1 MSAGVAGA
9 SRLGRVSIELVGRRP
24 EVAPEQ
30 LIAALVPPPHFAS
43 ASFDSYV
50 PDPAHPSQ
58 GAALAEVREFA
69 APHLR
74 RFRSRKGPG
83 IGLYL
88 DGGFGVGKTH
98 LLASLAHALGP
109 SRAAFGTFVEYTN
122 LVGALGF
129 AKAREA
135 LSAFAVVCIDE
146 FELDDPGDT
155 LIMARLMRELTDAG
169 TCVAATSN
177 TLPDALGEGRFAADD
192 FQREIQAVARVFET
206 VRIDGPDYRHRGSLD
221 FPAPASPELLAEL
234 AAGDGGASVAWEA
247 LVADLVHVHPS
258 RYGAYVD
265 GVERLAISGVAP
277 LEDQNQALRVV
288 ALVDRLYDRDAVV
301 AASGEPLPEVFTPE
315 MMRGGYRKKYLRSL
329 SRLESMAHAALE
341 HTRPV

>member
-1 MSAGVAGA
+1 M
-9 SRLGRVSIELVGRRP
+9 SIELIGRRP
-24 EVAPEQ
+24 VVAPED
-30 LIAALVPPPHFAS
+30 LIAGLVPPPHFGR
-43 ASFDSYV
+43 ASFDSYA
-50 PDPAHPSQ
+50 PDPEHPSQ
-58 GAALAEVREFA
+58 AEALAAVRDFA
-69 APHLR
+69 APHLK

-83 IGLYL
+83 VGLYL

-109 SRAAFGTFVEYTN
+109 SRAVFGTFVEFTN

-129 AKAREA
+129 IAAREA
-135 LSAFAVVCIDE
+135 LSGFAVVCIDE

-169 TCVAATSN
+169 VCVAATSN

-192 FQREIQAVARVFET
+192 FQREIQAVARVFTT
-206 VRIDGPDYRHRGSLD
+206 VRIDGPDYRHRGSLA
-221 FPAPASPELLAEL
+221 FPEPATEAVVATLAGSPRAALASWPALLA
-234 AAGDGGASVAWEA
+234 
-247 LVADLVHVHPS
+247 DLTQVHPS

-265 GVERLAISGVAP
+265 GVAALALTDVAP

-288 ALVDRLYDRDAVV
+288 ALVDRLYDRDAVI
-301 AASGEPLPEVFTPE
+301 AAAGAPLDSVFTAE
-315 MMRGGYRKKYLRSL
+315 MLRGGYRKKYLRCL

>member
-1 MSAGVAGA
+1 M
-9 SRLGRVSIELVGRRP
+9 SIELVGRRP
-24 EVAPEQ
+24 VVAPED
-30 LIAALVPPPHFAS
+30 LIAGLVPPPHFGQ
-43 ASFDSYV
+43 ASFETYR
-50 PDPAHPSQ
+50 PDPEHPSQ
-58 GAALAEVREFA
+58 AAAVAAVREFA
-69 APHLR
+69 GEHLR
-74 RFRSRKGPG
+74 RFRPRRGPG
-83 IGLYL
+83 AGLYL

-109 SRAAFGTFVEYTN
+109 RRAVFGTFVEYTN

-129 AKAREA
+129 IAAREA
-135 LSAFAVVCIDE
+135 LSTFAVVCIDE

-192 FQREIQAVARVFET
+192 FQREIQAVARVFTT

-221 FPAPASPELLAEL
+221 FPAPASREAVDAVAAAPRGAVAAWPALL
-234 AAGDGGASVAWEA
+234 
-247 LVADLVHVHPS
+247 ADLVEVHPS

-265 GVERLAISGVAP
+265 GVAALALTDVAP
-277 LEDQNQALRVV
+277 LDDQNQALRLV

-301 AASGEPLPEVFTPE
+301 IASGASLQEVFTPD
-315 MMRGGYRKKYLRSL
+315 MMRGGYRKKYLRAL

>member
-1 MSAGVAGA
+1 MSIA
-9 SRLGRVSIELVGRRP
+9 LIGRRP
-24 EVAPEQ
+24 VVAPED
-30 LIAALVPPPHFAS
+30 LIAGLKPPPHFGR
-43 ASFDSYV
+43 ASFETYR

-58 GAALAEVREFA
+58 AAALAAVRDFA

-74 RFRSRKGPG
+74 RLRSRRGPG
-83 IGLYL
+83 VGLYL

-109 SRAAFGTFVEYTN
+109 SRAVFGTFVEYTN

-129 AKAREA
+129 IAAREA
-135 LSAFAVVCIDE
+135 LSGFAVVCIDE

-169 TCVAATSN
+169 VCVAATSN

-192 FQREIQAVARVFET
+192 FQREIQAVARVFT
-206 VRIDGPDYRHRGSLD
+206 TQRIDGPDYRHRGDLS
-221 FPAPASPELLAEL
+221 FPPPAA
-234 AAGDGGASVAWEA
+234 EA
-247 LVADLVHVHPS
+247 LVASVAEAPRGALAEWTALLEDLTQVHPS
-258 RYGAYVD
+258 RYGAYID
-265 GVERLAISGVAP
+265 GVAALALTDVAP
-277 LEDQNQALRVV
+277 LDDQNQALRLV

-301 AASGEPLPEVFTPE
+301 VASGASLDAVFSPD
-315 MMRGGYRKKYLRSL
+315 MLRGGYRKKYLRCL